1 VATAAAVTVLADLTA
16 GLAALVAEVSEL
28 RGEMTAFM
36 TELRAMRTAELAA
49 LPPAGPA
56 ADVTPGESA
65 VTTELRAMGTDLAAA
80 AAAEPVAASVSEV
93 TAAMRRELAL
103 QGDQEHGTGH
113 GGRQQWQW
121 GEPGVGMSLLTR
133 TATGTAPGA
142 RNTTAP
148 KTSGDDDFED
158 WRQAPTRED
167 GRQRRHEWWEPVKW
181 LEPAVALAFLAGAIS
196 CAASRV
202 PSSHRVEQVA

>member
-121 GEPGVGMSLLTR
+121 DE
-133 TATGTAPGA
+133 GTWSWHESPDQDRHWDGTW
-142 RNTTAP
+142 RKEHHGT
-148 KTSGDDDFED
+148 ED
-158 WRQAPTRED
+158 QWRR
-167 GRQRRHEWWEPVKW
+167 
-181 LEPAVALAFLAGAIS
+181 
-196 CAASRV
+196 
-202 PSSHRVEQVA
+202 